1 MCYGVLGSLFSFGD
15 CKKDFPK
22 AQYSLS
28 VSSIKSQIKNSVAK
42 TNQQSKIE
50 TVGSQV
56 QKVTINGYTSG
67 TPDIIVSQRMNVK
80 VASST
85 KLSGAI
91 SDKVMVNAA
100 EAIDSQLESLVN
112 ANPVLRTPK
121 NKKIISNIQA
131 TVQNILRSD
140 SAKYAVQ
147 QKMLSTL
154 SIQNQEIIINFAQG
168 VTPKVV
174 NNPETVTTKFHDG
187 RPVIEIDQNLINNM
201 FVETAMESIIGEIV
215 NNSELQKLTH
225 ELEKSMTTPSKVAKS
240 EFIMQASQDGEMSKS
255 SNNSNNKQNKNY
267 RKSFYIFLFIILF
280 FLFIFFFINTKQ

>member
-1 MCYGVLGSLFSFGD
+1 
-15 CKKDFPK
+15 
-22 AQYSLS
+22 
-28 VSSIKSQIKNSVAK
+28 
-42 TNQQSKIE
+42 
-50 TVGSQV
+50 
-56 QKVTINGYTSG
+56 
-67 TPDIIVSQRMNVK
+67 
-80 VASST
+80 
-85 KLSGAI
+85 
-91 SDKVMVNAA
+91 MVNAA

-147 QKMLSTL
+147 QKMLNTL

-225 ELEKSMTTPSKVAKS
+225 ELEKSMTTPQKVAKS
-240 EFIMQASQDGEMSKS
+240 EFIMQASQGEETTTSIESERK
-255 SNNSNNKQNKNY
+255 KKY
-267 RKSFYIFLFIILF
+267 TKSFYIFLFIILF
-280 FLFIFFFINTKQ
+280 FLIIFFFHSNKQ

>member
-1 MCYGVLGSLFSFGD
+1 
-15 CKKDFPK
+15 
-22 AQYSLS
+22 
-28 VSSIKSQIKNSVAK
+28 
-42 TNQQSKIE
+42 
-50 TVGSQV
+50 
-56 QKVTINGYTSG
+56 
-67 TPDIIVSQRMNVK
+67 
-80 VASST
+80 
-85 KLSGAI
+85 
-91 SDKVMVNAA
+91 MVNAA

-112 ANPVLRTPK
+112 ANPVLKTPK

-147 QKMLSTL
+147 QKMLNTL

-225 ELEKSMTTPSKVAKS
+225 ELEKSMTTPSRVAKS
-240 EFIMQASQDGEMSKS
+240 EFIMQASQNEEMSKS
-255 SNNSNNKQNKNY
+255 SNKQNKNY

-280 FLFIFFFINTKQ
+280 FSLIFFFINTKQ

>member
-1 MCYGVLGSLFSFGD
+1 MCYGVLGNLFSFGD

-28 VSSIKSQIKNSVAK
+28 VSSFKSQIKNSVSK
-42 TNQQSKIE
+42 TNQQTKLE

-56 QKVTINGYTSG
+56 QRVIINGYTSG
-67 TPDIIVSQRMNVK
+67 APDIIVSQKMNVK

-112 ANPVLRTPK
+112 ANPVLKTPK

-131 TVQNILRSD
+131 SVQNILRSD

-147 QKMLSTL
+147 QKMLNTL

-168 VTPKVV
+168 VTSKVV

-187 RPVIEIDQNLINNM
+187 RPVIEIDQNLINNL
-201 FVETAMESIIGEIV
+201 FIETAIESIIGEIV
-215 NNSELQKLTH
+215 NNSELQKLTY
-225 ELEKSMTTPSKVAKS
+225 ELEKSLSTPPKVAKT
-240 EFIMQASQDGEMSKS
+240 EFIMQTSSSQELQ
-255 SNNSNNKQNKNY
+255 QNKETQKNY
-267 RKSFYIFLFIILF
+267 KKGFMIFFFIILF
-280 FLFIFFFINTKQ
+280 FLLIFFFISNK

>member
-1 MCYGVLGSLFSFGD
+1 MCYGVLGNLFSFGD

-56 QKVTINGYTSG
+56 QRVMINGYTSG
-67 TPDIIVSQRMNVK
+67 SPDIIVSQRMNVK

-131 TVQNILRSD
+131 SVQNILRSD

-147 QKMLSTL
+147 QKMLNTL
-154 SIQNQEIIINFAQG
+154 SIQNQEIIINFAEG

-240 EFIMQASQDGEMSKS
+240 EFIMQASQNEETTTSIE
-255 SNNSNNKQNKNY
+255 NKRKENHI
-267 RKSFYIFLFIILF
+267 KSFYIFLFIILF
-280 FLFIFFFINTKQ
+280 FLIIFFFISNKQ

>member
-1 MCYGVLGSLFSFGD
+1 MCYGVLGNLFSFGD

-28 VSSIKSQIKNSVAK
+28 VSSIKSQVKNSVAK

-56 QKVTINGYTSG
+56 QRVTINGYTSG
-67 TPDIIVSQRMNVK
+67 SPDIIVSQRMNVK

-91 SDKVMVNAA
+91 SDKVMINAA

-147 QKMLSTL
+147 QKMLNTL

-240 EFIMQASQDGEMSKS
+240 EFIMQTSQDEEIYKS
-255 SNNSNNKQNKNY
+255 DEKKKKNKNY
-267 RKSFYIFLFIILF
+267 IKSFYVFLFIILF
-280 FLFIFFFINTKQ
+280 FLIIFFFRSNKQ